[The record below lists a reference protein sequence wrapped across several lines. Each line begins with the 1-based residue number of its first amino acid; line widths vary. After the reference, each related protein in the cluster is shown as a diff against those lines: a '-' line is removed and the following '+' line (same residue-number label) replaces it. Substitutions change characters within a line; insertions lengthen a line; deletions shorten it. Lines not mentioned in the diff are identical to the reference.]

1 MPIESRIKTNQISMQ
16 LKDQLRLLTD
26 TDPTPT
32 QAKWQWDD
40 GSYIL
45 WDDNSYILLD

>member
-1 MPIESRIKTNQISMQ
+1 MAIEGQISDNMISVVLKSQ
-16 LKDQLRLLTD
+16 LVLSVD